1 MGRGSRLNVV
11 ILECFICRWER
22 GEVGRWVR
30 WEGSEVARWERW
42 EGSEVE
48 RRHRTQVGLILPVGR
63 QGKHM

>member
-1 MGRGSRLNVV
+1 M
-11 ILECFICRWER
+11 
-22 GEVGRWVR
+22 GRWVR